1 MRDPM
6 RDNAVRPAMLVLVMF
21 RIGELQS
28 SGFNGVKSK
37 EFPFVEESGLY
48 PDTQDPSGKPF
59 P

>member
-1 MRDPM
+1 M